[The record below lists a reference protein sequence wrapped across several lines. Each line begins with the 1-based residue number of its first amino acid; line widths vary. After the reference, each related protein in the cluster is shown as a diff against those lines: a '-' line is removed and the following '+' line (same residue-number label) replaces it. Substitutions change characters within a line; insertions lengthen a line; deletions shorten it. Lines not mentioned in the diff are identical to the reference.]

1 MNDTITAIAT
11 AHGIGSIAIIR
22 ISGDR
27 AHHIAK
33 TLTHKKI
40 FSPRHA
46 TLSNIY
52 NGSGELID
60 EAIVIYFKGPY
71 SFTAEDIVEIQCH
84 GGFIVAQSILKATLE
99 AGARLAEAGEFSKRA
114 FFNGRIDLSE
124 AEAIAQLIE
133 AKSEDAAKILA
144 SQMKGSLKE
153 YIENIRDEIIHI
165 LAYSEVS
172 IDYAEEDL
180 PQDLIEQMQGK
191 LKQLHNTLERTL
203 LASKAREGLMQGFR
217 VCIVGKPNVGKSSLL
232 NALLHYNRAIV
243 SDIAGTTRDTIEE
256 QVKIGTHL
264 IRIVDTAGIRE
275 ASDEIE
281 QIGIERS
288 LEAITQSDIAGTTRD
303 TIEEQVKIGTHLIR
317 IVDTA
322 GIREASDE
330 IEQIGIERS
339 LEAITQSDIVI
350 ALFDGSRAYDS
361 EDEEILSLIEH
372 NRDNKKIIFVKNKID
387 LKEKFSSS
395 ITFDLELNSK
405 ESVDALVRI
414 LQNIMDTSNASDEIM
429 LISQRQISAVEST
442 MRNIEEALEPLQNQE
457 LEIFSFCLNEA
468 IKEIASITR
477 PFENDEMLDKMFGS
491 FCLGK

>member
-11 AHGIGSIAIIR
+11 ANGIGSIAIIR

-27 AHHIAK
+27 AYKIAK
-33 TLTHKKI
+33 TLTHKDT

-46 TLSNIY
+46 TLTNIY
-52 NGSGELID
+52 NQNNELID
-60 EAIVIYFKGPY
+60 EAIVIYFKAPY
-71 SFTAEDIVEIQCH
+71 SFTAEDVIEIQCH
-84 GGFIVAQSILKATLE
+84 GGFIVAQSILKASLG

-144 SQMKGSLKE
+144 AQMKGSLKE
-153 YIENIRDEIIHI
+153 YIESIRDEIIHI

-180 PQDLIEQMQGK
+180 PQDLIAQMEDK
-191 LKQLHNTLERTL
+191 LNSLAKSLQSTL

-217 VCIVGKPNVGKSSLL
+217 VSIVGKPNVGKSSLL

-281 QIGIERS
+281 R
-288 LEAITQSDIAGTTRD
+288 
-303 TIEEQVKIGTHLIR
+303 
-317 IVDTA
+317 
-322 GIREASDE
+322 
-330 IEQIGIERS
+330 IGIERS

-350 ALFDGSRAYDS
+350 ALFDASREYDA
-361 EDEEILSLIEH
+361 EDEQILSLIE
-372 NRDNKKIIFVKNKID
+372 RYKQEKKVIFIKNKID
-387 LKEKFSSS
+387 LAEKFSCNK
-395 ITFDLELNSK
+395 IKFDLELNSK
-405 ESVDALVRI
+405 ENVNVLIEV
-414 LQNIMDTSNASDEIM
+414 LQKIMDTTNKSDEIM
-429 LISQRQISAVEST
+429 LISQRQISAVQNTLQNIKES
-442 MRNIEEALEPLQNQE
+442 LLPLQDQE
-457 LEIFSFCLNEA
+457 LEIFSFHLNEA
-468 IKEIASITR
+468 VKEIASITR